1 MMQKNPPPMRPSSKS
16 NCMRNTDFEFCTIKV
31 ATSLSSMT
39 TQMFVCFFYAQLGSS
54 TRQTAARFGFLN
66 QKLRTAKALK
76 RRNPIRS
83 LSHQVGWQKRFQ
95 QIRGIFVLMC
105 LMCWLFKFQ
114 ANIKLTLNYIGLYPQ
129 ACNIPKPTFPV
140 EPTTLSYFPPSSPIL
155 NHQLIESLVT
165 DPNLPAF
172 GRFPSWAKM
181 TVNDEGRKCYL
192 QISVSMFFSLMV
204 VQSDSP
210 RVIRCFSKK
219 NPLVSTP
226 KETPSS
232 CQSLWSPDWTS
243 INC

>member
-1 MMQKNPPPMRPSSKS
+1 MKVYWILMAFSRNPPTFVLPEKKNATLNPPKKKRVNPPTYRYPMMQKNPPPMRPSSKS

-105 LMCWLFKFQ
+105 LMC
-114 ANIKLTLNYIGLYPQ
+114 
-129 ACNIPKPTFPV
+129 
-140 EPTTLSYFPPSSPIL
+140 
-155 NHQLIESLVT
+155 
-165 DPNLPAF
+165 
-172 GRFPSWAKM
+172 
-181 TVNDEGRKCYL
+181 
-192 QISVSMFFSLMV
+192 
-204 VQSDSP
+204 
-210 RVIRCFSKK
+210 
-219 NPLVSTP
+219 
-226 KETPSS
+226 
-232 CQSLWSPDWTS
+232 
-243 INC
+243 